1 MLEELI
7 KSSTGLIWA
16 VAKKFY
22 GVDKNDLYQAG
33 VLGVVK
39 AYQNYVD
46 DGKSK
51 FSTYAYN
58 YIFGEMYALANNKE
72 IKLNKDINR
81 LIKMIEMGKARLSQ
95 EIMKVPSNKE
105 LAQYLEMEEEK
116 LEQILS
122 YANSFVSM
130 DEVCD
135 DERSMH
141 EVLALEERVSVDE
154 KLELKN
160 SINSLDAIEKD
171 IIKSRYY
178 EDLTQSETARKLG
191 ITQVMVSRYEKRSL
205 TKMRD
210 YMYSRLNFIHNNNG
224 EYL

>member
-1 MLEELI
+1 
-7 KSSTGLIWA
+7 
-16 VAKKFY
+16 
-22 GVDKNDLYQAG
+22 
-33 VLGVVK
+33 
-39 AYQNYVD
+39 
-46 DGKSK
+46 
-51 FSTYAYN
+51 
-58 YIFGEMYALANNKE
+58 
-72 IKLNKDINR
+72 
-81 LIKMIEMGKARLSQ
+81 MIEMGKARLSQ

-210 YMYSRLNFIHNNNG
+210 YMYSR
-224 EYL
+224 

>member
-58 YIFGEMYALANNKE
+58 YIFGEMYALANNRE

-81 LIKMIEMGKARLSQ
+81 LLKMIEMGRTRLSQ
-95 EIMKVPSNKE
+95 EIMRMPSNKE
-105 LAQYLEMEEEK
+105 LAAYLEMEEEK

-135 DERSMH
+135 EDRSLH
-141 EVLALEERVSVDE
+141 EVIAEEESVSVDE

-160 SINSLDAIEKD
+160 SMDSLDAIEKD

-210 YMYSRLNFIHNNNG
+210 YMYSR
-224 EYL
+224 

>member
-7 KSSTGLIWA
+7 KSSTGLIWM
-16 VAKKFY
+16 VAKHFY

-33 VLGVVK
+33 VLGVIK

-58 YIFGEMYALANNKE
+58 YIFGEMYSLANNRE

-81 LIKMIEMGKARLSQ
+81 LLKMIEMGRTRLSQ

-105 LAQYLEMEEEK
+105 LAAYLEMEEEK
-116 LEQILS
+116 LEQVLS

-135 DERSMH
+135 EERSLH
-141 EVLALEERVSVDE
+141 EVIAEVESVSVDE
-154 KLELKN
+154 RLELKN

-210 YMYSRLNFIHNNNG
+210 YMYSR
-224 EYL
+224 

>member
-1 MLEELI
+1 MLEELV
-7 KSSTGLIWA
+7 KSSTGLIWM
-16 VAKKFY
+16 VAKRFY

-33 VLGVVK
+33 VLGVIK
-39 AYQNYVD
+39 AYQNYKD

-81 LIKMIEMGKARLSQ
+81 LLKMIEMGRTKLSQ

-105 LAQYLEMEEEK
+105 LAAYLEMEEEK
-116 LEQILS
+116 LEQVLS
-122 YANSFVSM
+122 YTSNFISM
-130 DEVCD
+130 DETSAE
-135 DERSMH
+135 ERNLH
-141 EVLALEERVSVDE
+141 EVIAEEESISLDE
-154 KLELKN
+154 KIELKN
-160 SINSLDAIEKD
+160 SINSLDTLEKD

-210 YMYSRLNFIHNNNG
+210 YMYSR
-224 EYL
+224 

>member
-105 LAQYLEMEEEK
+105 LAAYLEMEEEK
-116 LEQILS
+116 LEQVLS

-154 KLELKN
+154 RLELKN

-210 YMYSRLNFIHNNNG
+210 YMYSR
-224 EYL
+224 

>member
-1 MLEELI
+1 MLEELV
-7 KSSTGLIWA
+7 KSSTGLIWT

-33 VLGVVK
+33 VLGVIK

-46 DGKSK
+46 DGKCK

-81 LIKMIEMGKARLSQ
+81 LLKMIELGKARLSQ

-116 LEQILS
+116 LEQVLS

-160 SINSLDAIEKD
+160 SMDSLDAIEKD

-210 YMYSRLNFIHNNNG
+210 YMYSR
-224 EYL
+224 

>member
-7 KSSTGLIWA
+7 KSSTGLIWM

-33 VLGVVK
+33 VLGVIK

-58 YIFGEMYALANNKE
+58 YIFGEMYSLANNRE

-81 LIKMIEMGKARLSQ
+81 LLKMIELGKARLSQ
-95 EIMKVPSNKE
+95 EIMRMPSNKE
-105 LAQYLEMEEEK
+105 LAAYLEMEEEK
-116 LEQILS
+116 LEQVLS

-135 DERSMH
+135 EERSLH
-141 EVLALEERVSVDE
+141 EVIAEEESVSVDE
-154 KLELKN
+154 RLELKN
-160 SINSLDAIEKD
+160 SINSLDSIEKD

-210 YMYSRLNFIHNNNG
+210 YMYSR
-224 EYL
+224 

>member
-7 KSSTGLIWA
+7 KSSTGLIWM

-33 VLGVVK
+33 VLGVIK

-58 YIFGEMYALANNKE
+58 YIFGEMYSLANNRE

-81 LIKMIEMGKARLSQ
+81 LLKMIEMGRTRLSQ

-105 LAQYLEMEEEK
+105 LAAYLEMEEEK
-116 LEQILS
+116 LEQVLS

-135 DERSMH
+135 EERSLH
-141 EVLALEERVSVDE
+141 EVIAEEESVSVDE
-154 KLELKN
+154 RLELKN
-160 SINSLDAIEKD
+160 SINSLDTIEKD

-210 YMYSRLNFIHNNNG
+210 YMYSR
-224 EYL
+224 

>member
-58 YIFGEMYALANNKE
+58 YIFGEMYALANNRE

-81 LIKMIEMGKARLSQ
+81 LLKMIDMGRTRLSQ
-95 EIMKVPSNKE
+95 EIMRMPSNKE
-105 LAQYLEMEEEK
+105 LAAYLEMEEEK
-116 LEQILS
+116 LEQVLS

-210 YMYSRLNFIHNNNG
+210 YMYSR
-224 EYL
+224 

>member
-1 MLEELI
+1 MLEELV
-7 KSSTGLIWA
+7 KSSTGLIWMI
-16 VAKKFY
+16 AKRFY

-33 VLGVVK
+33 VLGVIK
-39 AYQNYVD
+39 AYQNYKD

-81 LIKMIEMGKARLSQ
+81 LLKMIEMGRTKLSQ

-105 LAQYLEMEEEK
+105 LAAYLEMEEEK
-116 LEQILS
+116 LEQVLS
-122 YANSFVSM
+122 YTSNFISM
-130 DEVCD
+130 DESS
-135 DERSMH
+135 DEERNLH
-141 EVLALEERVSVDE
+141 EVIAEEESISLDD
-154 KLELKN
+154 KIELKN
-160 SINSLDAIEKD
+160 SINSLDTLEKD

-210 YMYSRLNFIHNNNG
+210 YMYSR
-224 EYL
+224 

>member
-7 KSSTGLIWA
+7 KSSTGLIWM
-16 VAKKFY
+16 VAKHFY

-33 VLGVVK
+33 VLGVIK

-58 YIFGEMYALANNKE
+58 YIFGEMYSLANNRE

-81 LIKMIEMGKARLSQ
+81 LLKMIEMGRTRLSQ

-105 LAQYLEMEEEK
+105 LAAYLEMEEEK
-116 LEQILS
+116 LEQVLS

-135 DERSMH
+135 EERSLH
-141 EVLALEERVSVDE
+141 EVIAEEESVSVDE
-154 KLELKN
+154 RLELKN

-210 YMYSRLNFIHNNNG
+210 YMYSR
-224 EYL
+224 

>member
-141 EVLALEERVSVDE
+141 ECVALEEKVSVDE

-160 SINSLDAIEKD
+160 SMDSLDAIEKD

-210 YMYSRLNFIHNNNG
+210 YMYSR
-224 EYL
+224 

>member
-58 YIFGEMYALANNKE
+58 YIFGEMYALANNRE

-81 LIKMIEMGKARLSQ
+81 LLKMIEMGRTRLSQ

-105 LAQYLEMEEEK
+105 LAAYLEMEEEK
-116 LEQILS
+116 LEQVLS

-135 DERSMH
+135 EDRSLH
-141 EVLALEERVSVDE
+141 EVIAEEESVSVDE

-160 SINSLDAIEKD
+160 SMDSLDAIEKD

-210 YMYSRLNFIHNNNG
+210 YMYSR
-224 EYL
+224 

>member
-81 LIKMIEMGKARLSQ
+81 LIKMIEMGKTRLSQ

-105 LAQYLEMEEEK
+105 LAAYLEMEEEK
-116 LEQILS
+116 LEQVLS

-154 KLELKN
+154 RLELKN

-210 YMYSRLNFIHNNNG
+210 YMYSR
-224 EYL
+224 

>member
-7 KSSTGLIWA
+7 KSSTGLIWTI
-16 VAKKFY
+16 AKRFY
-22 GVDKNDLYQAG
+22 DVDKNDLYQAG

-58 YIFGEMYALANNKE
+58 YIFGEMYSLANNRE

-81 LIKMIEMGKARLSQ
+81 LLKMIEMGRTRLSQ
-95 EIMKVPSNKE
+95 EIMKMPSNKE
-105 LAQYLEMEEEK
+105 LAVYLEMEEEK
-116 LEQILS
+116 LEQVLS

-135 DERSMH
+135 EERSLH
-141 EVLALEERVSVDE
+141 EVIAEEESVSVDE
-154 KLELKN
+154 RLELKN
-160 SINSLDAIEKD
+160 SINSLDSIEKD

-210 YMYSRLNFIHNNNG
+210 YMYSR
-224 EYL
+224 